1 MRLYRALLALYPS
14 SFRRQYGA
22 EMVGIFARRRREA
35 AGPPA
40 VAALWAETVA
50 DVLVIAAAAHW
61 DVLMQDLRYAAR
73 SLGRAP
79 VFAGTALV
87 VVALG
92 VGANTAVFS
101 VTDYVL
107 IRPLP
112 FAAPDRL
119 VKLWER
125 LPGYEQME
133 PSPANYRDWKR
144 MSTSFA
150 SMGAFSTQSY
160 NLSGQGEPVRLEG
173 AMVTSEVLPLLGV
186 RPTLGR
192 LFAAAEDRPGS
203 GGTLLL
209 GHRLWQEQF
218 GSDRHV
224 LGRRLTLD
232 GKPFV
237 VVGVMP
243 SFFQFPNRQVQLWV
257 PAQLPAAAFDDRNDN
272 WLELVARLRPGVSL
286 GQARAEMNVVAAG
299 LTRQY
304 PKENRHTGAAVLGL
318 RDDMSRQSQL
328 LLVALAGAALC
339 VLLIACANLASLLI
353 ARSFSRRQELEVR
366 TALGAGRERLLRQMV
381 TENLVLALAGG
392 GLGIAVAAVAVPLLA
407 RLVPAALPLAQTP
420 AVDPR
425 ALAFAALL
433 TTATGL
439 GFGLAPA
446 LRACRAADLSG
457 LRDGSRVGGGRRQG
471 PRAVLVAGEVAVSV
485 VLLVTSGLLLR
496 ALDRLQATDTGF
508 RPAGVLTVRTA
519 LSPSRYPAVRRADF
533 YHRVLAGARTLPGVS
548 AARAASSGG
557 RGTCRSS

>member
-35 AGPPA
+35 AGSPA

-50 DVLVIAAAAHW
+50 DVLVSAAAAHW

-192 LFAAAEDRPGS
+192 LFAAAEDRPG
-203 GGTLLL
+203 
-209 GHRLWQEQF
+209 
-218 GSDRHV
+218 
-224 LGRRLTLD
+224 
-232 GKPFV
+232 
-237 VVGVMP
+237 
-243 SFFQFPNRQVQLWV
+243 
-257 PAQLPAAAFDDRNDN
+257 AAARSSS
-272 WLELVARLRPGVSL
+272 AIGCGRSSS
-286 GQARAEMNVVAAG
+286 AA
-299 LTRQY
+299 
-304 PKENRHTGAAVLGL
+304 
-318 RDDMSRQSQL
+318 
-328 LLVALAGAALC
+328 
-339 VLLIACANLASLLI
+339 
-353 ARSFSRRQELEVR
+353 
-366 TALGAGRERLLRQMV
+366 TA
-381 TENLVLALAGG
+381 TCSAGG
-392 GLGIAVAAVAVPLLA
+392 SPWTASRSWSSASCRASSSSPTA
-407 RLVPAALPLAQTP
+407 RCSSGCRRSCRRRPS
-420 AVDPR
+420 
-425 ALAFAALL
+425 
-433 TTATGL
+433 TTATTTGSRWWRGSGL
-439 GFGLAPA
+439 G
-446 LRACRAADLSG
+446 CRSA
-457 LRDGSRVGGGRRQG
+457 
-471 PRAVLVAGEVAVSV
+471 
-485 VLLVTSGLLLR
+485 
-496 ALDRLQATDTGF
+496 
-508 RPAGVLTVRTA
+508 
-519 LSPSRYPAVRRADF
+519 RRAP
-533 YHRVLAGARTLPGVS
+533 R
-548 AARAASSGG
+548 
-557 RGTCRSS
+557 